1 MEYLGVFSV
10 LFIMLGALALMAW
23 LVRRFGLL
31 PGTVSIKPG
40 DKELEIISNKLLDA
54 RTRLVVVRWRGK
66 DYLIGTGPNGVT
78 TIDSDKPD
86 FAAMVEANKGG
97 KP

>member
-31 PGTVSIKPG
+31 PGSVRIRPG
-40 DKELEIISNKLLDA
+40 DKEIEIIANKLLDT

-66 DYLIGTGPNGVT
+66 DYLLGTGPNGVT

-86 FAAMVEANKGG
+86 FAAMLEMEKGDR
-97 KP
+97 K